1 MKPRRAARVDLR
13 GRGII
18 ITGASPGSLGAATAR
33 ILSEWGADVVVT
45 TRSDSDVAAQ
55 SIGPTVVGHSLDLTD
70 AASVAAFAR
79 WYDERC
85 GSAGLDALINNAG
98 IHLDLRSTW
107 KEPTRT
113 SDGEEIHWRTNYLGA
128 MQLTHLLLPAVARA
142 GQRTGDARVVNVV
155 STLHRR
161 GRNEFLF
168 APLTPYNSWNA
179 YGQSKLALVHAASQL
194 TDRYA
199 EDHVRGYAVH
209 PGSVYSNIADRGLE
223 GHRVISA
230 ARRLLAPIESRML
243 ASPEDGAQTS
253 VFCATAPD
261 LAAGYY
267 QDCQATE
274 PSDEAK
280 DAAVAARLWD
290 DTARWV
296 GGRTT

>member
-1 MKPRRAARVDLR
+1 V
-13 GRGII
+13 IV
-18 ITGASPGSLGAATAR
+18 TGASPGSLGAATAR
-33 ILSEWGADVVVT
+33 ILTKWGADVAIT
-45 TRSDSDVAAQ
+45 TRSNSEAAAQ
-55 SIGPTVVGHSLDLTD
+55 SIAPTVAGHPLDLTD

-85 GSAGLDALINNAG
+85 GSAGLGVLINNAG

-107 KEPTRT
+107 RQPRRT
-113 SDGEEIHWRTNYLGA
+113 PDGEEIHWRTNYLGT
-128 MQLTHLLLPAVARA
+128 MQLTRLLLPAVVRA
-142 GQRTGDARVVNVV
+142 GQRTGDARIVNVV

-168 APLTPYNSWNA
+168 APLTPYNSWDA
-179 YGQSKLALVHAASQL
+179 YGQSKLALIHAASQI

-199 EDHVRGYAVH
+199 DDHVRGYAVH

-223 GHRVISA
+223 GHRVIGA
-230 ARRLLAPIESRML
+230 VRRLLAPIESRML
-243 ASPEDGAQTS
+243 ASPEEGAQTS

-267 QDCQATE
+267 QDCEATE

-280 DAAVAARLWD
+280 DNAVAARLWD
-290 DTARWV
+290 DTARWLD
-296 GGRTT
+296 GQTA